1 MPRTNGRELK
11 TAPHPPPRDPISLYG
26 TRGHSHKAYGDADS
40 RPMYGHCISTTTTGA
55 EMPDIYRTSEMPK
68 VTAMS
73 FAVAASVS
81 FWYQT
86 TVLAGNVPEGLA
98 ETTFLYPACLSVY
111 ARLAA

>member
-1 MPRTNGRELK
+1 
-11 TAPHPPPRDPISLYG
+11 
-26 TRGHSHKAYGDADS
+26 
-40 RPMYGHCISTTTTGA
+40 
-55 EMPDIYRTSEMPK
+55 MPDICRTSEMPK